1 MRSASAIGLAL
12 VAVIAAAVPAQRSS
26 VPARPLDGRG
36 GNRGAP
42 AGRSGAGI
50 PGDAGNRRVLAMQVR
65 QAFFG
70 VVRRQLNL
78 SDAQAARLE
87 GVDRRFRQQRNQIQR
102 DDHLARLG
110 LAAAMQDSTSPPDQ
124 VQIASYMDQLV
135 QGQHRRAALLEA
147 EQVELAAFLTPLQR
161 ARYQALNEQ
170 LNRRIAQLRQN
181 PAGAVV
187 PPL

>member
-1 MRSASAIGLAL
+1 MPSALAFGVAL
-12 VAVIAAAVPAQRSS
+12 VAILGGVAPAQRSS
-26 VPARPLDGRG
+26 VPVRPFDGRG
-36 GNRGAP
+36 GNRGAE
-42 AGRSGAGI
+42 AGRAGAGVT
-50 PGDAGNRRVLAMQVR
+50 GDAANQRALAMQVR

-70 VVRRQLNL
+70 VLRRQLNL
-78 SDAQAARLE
+78 SDDQATRLAA
-87 GVDRRFRQQRNQIQR
+87 VDRRFRQQRSQIQR

-110 LAAAMQDSTSPPDQ
+110 LTAAMQDSTSPPDQ
-124 VQIASYMDQLV
+124 ARIASYMDQLV

-181 PAGAVV
+181 PAGAAV
-187 PPL
+187 PPP